1 MKKCTNCN
9 QVFSDENDFCTN
21 DGTTLVANPGQT
33 GFGGFPTSGE
43 MPTQYVARPT
53 QHVSQGAPSS
63 NIQYLVIGVLATALV
78 GVGLYLI
85 LSRDP
90 GKQTS
95 DPNGNLSQT
104 NSAVNTP
111 LPVTS
116 GVAVPRAENRNATST
131 PSLPTV
137 DPYISPAGTWQG
149 QWTNGKGSAFSQQ
162 LTLKDEGNGRVSGQ
176 IVHTLQQT
184 INPQKMGKIGL
195 TAVEYVQGSY
205 DPNTRLIMLSGIR
218 KNDPNDLIILDKYR
232 LSISSNNSVVAGSTF
247 GGRTRGQVTFRR

>member
-1 MKKCTNCN
+1 MKKCPNCN
-9 QVFSDENDFCTN
+9 QIFGDDNDFCPN
-21 DGTTLVANPGQT
+21 DGTTLVVDTGQM

-53 QHVSQGAPSS
+53 QHVSLGAPSS

-78 GVGLYLI
+78 GVGLYLF
-85 LSRDP
+85 LSRDSA
-90 GKQTS
+90 KQTS

-111 LPVTS
+111 PSLTP
-116 GVAVPRAENRNATST
+116 GVAVPPENRNYTST
-131 PSLPTV
+131 SSQPAV
-137 DPYISPAGTWQG
+137 DPYISPAGKWQG
-149 QWTNGKGSAFSQQ
+149 QWTNGKGSAFGQVFT
-162 LTLKDEGNGRVSGQ
+162 LTDEGNGRISGQ

-232 LSISSNNSVVAGSTF
+232 LSISANNSVVAGETV
-247 GGRTRGQVTFRR
+247 GGKSRGQISLRR